1 MLPIQLLM
9 RHFQKSLSLGIVVV
23 ILISSLS
30 MPLASAVS
38 DNKDACT
45 IIEFKDHLYAG
56 TLNFKNGCE
65 LFRSADG
72 LNWEQVVGEN
82 ASTKNGFGL
91 WSNSGIWS
99 AEVFND
105 ELYIGTIN
113 FFRGCEVFKSS
124 DGENFTKVIG
134 YDVIQSNGLSGFL
147 HHFNFYAWYMEVYN
161 DTLFLG
167 TFDWLFGGRL
177 YSTKDGVCW
186 DRVIGGKNNGNL
198 SYGFGSR
205 VNFGIRTLYQFNG
218 YLFAGSATNP
228 IRRYYGCEM
237 WKSVDGSNWT
247 KTSEDGFGDLQNK
260 YAWSVAELNDCLY
273 IGTFNWMRGCQVWET
288 CDGKNWTKVVNRGFG
303 DRNNWG
309 IRKMVNYKGAIY
321 ATTENIKTGVEVWKT
336 TDGRNWTQINEDGF
350 GDSFNI
356 TARQLAL
363 FDGYIYTGLW
373 NPFEGATILRFDGS
387 EWVSVARL

>member
-1 MLPIQLLM
+1 M
-9 RHFQKSLSLGIVVV
+9 RQFQKSLSLGIIVV

-30 MPLASAVS
+30 IPLASAVS

-91 WSNSGIWS
+91 WSNTGVWS

-105 ELYIGTIN
+105 ELYLGTIN

-124 DGENFTKVIG
+124 DGLNFTKVIG
-134 YDVIQSNGLSGFL
+134 YDVPQSNGLGGFL

-177 YSTKDGVCW
+177 YSTTDGVSW

-288 CDGKNWTKVVNRGFG
+288 CDGKNWTKVVTKGFG